1 MSKTVR
7 TLAFCLAALILLA
20 GSYAVVLALFP
31 SEEGEGGDVSS
42 STGGTSSSETVST
55 PVTYM
60 YEYEETDLVSAEI
73 NSQNAGTYHVSQ
85 DGMSYVIDE
94 LDGITVYDSMMET
107 LIERLAA
114 YPYAYIASES
124 PTEEELEEYGLSDP
138 IAGAVINFTDGTET
152 LSVGGTDE
160 DGAFY
165 VLREA
170 DGKVYVVSQGM
181 TTYFVKGHVAFIN
194 TTLFYCTEDRR
205 TGIDN
210 LVFTDS
216 EEDMPV
222 TIGKVDPDSK
232 TALAVSSTYCIKKP
246 LEMSVNIELLDEG
259 LTQLCKF
266 SAESAV
272 ALVDNGDDL
281 SAYGLDSPRYTLEF
295 TYQKPLDDD
304 AEEGAEN
311 TNPVTKYKFIISEP
325 DEDGNMYIKEED
337 SRIVMSFE
345 EGVYSFFDWN
355 INNMAGSTF
364 LTPLI
369 KYVDK
374 VIVTCEGKEY
384 EFRLTPG
391 DGSIVAAAYMD
402 GERERQLDVDNF
414 KNFYQVI
421 IGTGRIGT
429 GYAEEDAATRIS
441 VRFVY
446 QDEINKDDDVVAFR
460 EYSLRQ
466 YAAEVNGEGYF
477 TVAKTRVD
485 KLENDLI
492 KVINNE
498 PVNAF
503 MN

>member
-1 MSKTVR
+1 M
-7 TLAFCLAALILLA
+7 
-20 GSYAVVLALFP
+20 
-31 SEEGEGGDVSS
+31 
-42 STGGTSSSETVST
+42 
-55 PVTYM
+55 
-60 YEYEETDLVSAEI
+60 
-73 NSQNAGTYHVSQ
+73 
-85 DGMSYVIDE
+85 
-94 LDGITVYDSMMET
+94 
-107 LIERLAA
+107 
-114 YPYAYIASES
+114 
-124 PTEEELEEYGLSDP
+124 
-138 IAGAVINFTDGTET
+138 
-152 LSVGGTDE
+152 
-160 DGAFY
+160 
-165 VLREA
+165 
-170 DGKVYVVSQGM
+170 
-181 TTYFVKGHVAFIN
+181 
-194 TTLFYCTEDRR
+194 
-205 TGIDN
+205 
-210 LVFTDS
+210 
-216 EEDMPV
+216 
-222 TIGKVDPDSK
+222 
-232 TALAVSSTYCIKKP
+232 
-246 LEMSVNIELLDEG
+246 
-259 LTQLCKF
+259 
-266 SAESAV
+266 
-272 ALVDNGDDL
+272 
-281 SAYGLDSPRYTLEF
+281 
-295 TYQKPLDDD
+295 
-304 AEEGAEN
+304 
-311 TNPVTKYKFIISEP
+311 TKYKFIISEP

-337 SRIVMSFE
+337 SRIVMSFG

-374 VIVTCEGKEY
+374 VIVTCKGKEY

-402 GERERQLDVDNF
+402 GEREKQLDVDNF

-460 EYSLRQ
+460 EYSMRQ

-477 TVAKTRVD
+477 TVPKTRVD